1 MRDSVR
7 ILIVDDHQIVRQGVK
22 SILAERP
29 DWQVCGEASN
39 GQEAIESTMALHPD
53 LIIMDITMPV
63 MNGLDAAARIS
74 SMRLGALLLVLTM
87 HEFEPLVR
95 DIRRVGAR
103 GYVQKARAGRDL
115 ICAIDAL
122 LEGRTYFATQTKPE
136 PSTDGGASAAGLAHR
151 MILRIA

>member
-29 DWQVCGEASN
+29 DWQVCGEAAN
-39 GQEAIESTMALHPD
+39 GQEAIESAMALHPD

-63 MNGLDAAARIS
+63 MSGLDAAARIS

-87 HEFEPLVR
+87 HEVEPLVC

-103 GYVQKARAGRDL
+103 GYVQKARAGREL
-115 ICAIDAL
+115 IRAIDAL

-136 PSTDGGASAAGLAHR
+136 PSTHGGASSAGLAHR